1 MSHEMID
8 ERRHFPQMEGRFVFK
23 HAVRRMPEVLLETL
37 NAASLK
43 LEDVDLFLFHQANLR
58 INEFVMEQMGIPAER
73 CSNNIQR
80 YGNCSSASIPI
91 LLDEAARAGR
101 LEPGQVVSMTE
112 LRIRLFLGER
122 CPALVVEMPHCVLRH
137 PAPVGRI
144 PIKLPVYIDF
154 FSYPNTLDAIT
165 HRVIFVFTPI
175 FRATRAGRATQKD
188 TPMAEHETLSE
199 ATESRINEAVQ
210 FVDDEF
216 QRVQK
221 ELSAR
226 RKSLEKEFASKR
238 KTVEKRTRKELK
250 RIQSELKKNP
260 IVKRADAVRKD
271 VTKQV
276 ETRVDSLLGLM
287 QVASRSDVQRIN
299 KKLTTLNRRLKAI
312 EESRKTNGSSP
323 SI

>member
-1 MSHEMID
+1 M
-8 ERRHFPQMEGRFVFK
+8 
-23 HAVRRMPEVLLETL
+23 
-37 NAASLK
+37 
-43 LEDVDLFLFHQANLR
+43 
-58 INEFVMEQMGIPAER
+58 AER
-73 CSNNIQR
+73 
-80 YGNCSSASIPI
+80 
-91 LLDEAARAGR
+91 
-101 LEPGQVVSMTE
+101 
-112 LRIRLFLGER
+112 
-122 CPALVVEMPHCVLRH
+122 
-137 PAPVGRI
+137 
-144 PIKLPVYIDF
+144 
-154 FSYPNTLDAIT
+154 
-165 HRVIFVFTPI
+165 
-175 FRATRAGRATQKD
+175 
-188 TPMAEHETLSE
+188 ETLSE

-250 RIQSELKKNP
+250 RIQTELKKNP
-260 IVKRADAVRKD
+260 IVKRADTVRKD

-276 ETRVDSLLGLM
+276 ETRVDSLLGMM

-299 KKLTTLNRRLKAI
+299 RKLTTLNKRLKAI

>member
-1 MSHEMID
+1 VLFSSLPPYSAQPARPGNTEGHSD
-8 ERRHFPQMEGRFVFK
+8 GRRR
-23 HAVRRMPEVLLETL
+23 
-37 NAASLK
+37 N
-43 LEDVDLFLFHQANLR
+43 
-58 INEFVMEQMGIPAER
+58 
-73 CSNNIQR
+73 
-80 YGNCSSASIPI
+80 
-91 LLDEAARAGR
+91 
-101 LEPGQVVSMTE
+101 
-112 LRIRLFLGER
+112 
-122 CPALVVEMPHCVLRH
+122 
-137 PAPVGRI
+137 
-144 PIKLPVYIDF
+144 
-154 FSYPNTLDAIT
+154 
-165 HRVIFVFTPI
+165 
-175 FRATRAGRATQKD
+175 
-188 TPMAEHETLSE
+188 
-199 ATESRINEAVQ
+199 
-210 FVDDEF
+210 
-216 QRVQK
+216 
-221 ELSAR
+221 

>member
-1 MSHEMID
+1 
-8 ERRHFPQMEGRFVFK
+8 
-23 HAVRRMPEVLLETL
+23 
-37 NAASLK
+37 
-43 LEDVDLFLFHQANLR
+43 
-58 INEFVMEQMGIPAER
+58 
-73 CSNNIQR
+73 
-80 YGNCSSASIPI
+80 
-91 LLDEAARAGR
+91 
-101 LEPGQVVSMTE
+101 
-112 LRIRLFLGER
+112 
-122 CPALVVEMPHCVLRH
+122 
-137 PAPVGRI
+137 
-144 PIKLPVYIDF
+144 
-154 FSYPNTLDAIT
+154 
-165 HRVIFVFTPI
+165 
-175 FRATRAGRATQKD
+175 
-188 TPMAEHETLSE
+188 MAEDETLSE

-260 IVKRADAVRKD
+260 
-271 VTKQV
+271 V

>member
-1 MSHEMID
+1 
-8 ERRHFPQMEGRFVFK
+8 ME
-23 HAVRRMPEVLLETL
+23 
-37 NAASLK
+37 
-43 LEDVDLFLFHQANLR
+43 
-58 INEFVMEQMGIPAER
+58 
-73 CSNNIQR
+73 
-80 YGNCSSASIPI
+80 
-91 LLDEAARAGR
+91 
-101 LEPGQVVSMTE
+101 
-112 LRIRLFLGER
+112 
-122 CPALVVEMPHCVLRH
+122 
-137 PAPVGRI
+137 
-144 PIKLPVYIDF
+144 
-154 FSYPNTLDAIT
+154 
-165 HRVIFVFTPI
+165 
-175 FRATRAGRATQKD
+175 
-188 TPMAEHETLSE
+188 EHETLSE

-250 RIQSELKKNP
+250 RIQTELKKNP

-299 KKLTTLNRRLKAI
+299 KKLTTLNKRLKAI

>member
-1 MSHEMID
+1 
-8 ERRHFPQMEGRFVFK
+8 ME
-23 HAVRRMPEVLLETL
+23 
-37 NAASLK
+37 
-43 LEDVDLFLFHQANLR
+43 
-58 INEFVMEQMGIPAER
+58 
-73 CSNNIQR
+73 
-80 YGNCSSASIPI
+80 
-91 LLDEAARAGR
+91 
-101 LEPGQVVSMTE
+101 
-112 LRIRLFLGER
+112 
-122 CPALVVEMPHCVLRH
+122 
-137 PAPVGRI
+137 
-144 PIKLPVYIDF
+144 
-154 FSYPNTLDAIT
+154 
-165 HRVIFVFTPI
+165 
-175 FRATRAGRATQKD
+175 
-188 TPMAEHETLSE
+188 EHETLSE

-250 RIQSELKKNP
+250 RIQTELKKNP

-271 VTKQV
+271 VTKEV

-299 KKLTTLNRRLKAI
+299 RKLTTLNKRLKTI